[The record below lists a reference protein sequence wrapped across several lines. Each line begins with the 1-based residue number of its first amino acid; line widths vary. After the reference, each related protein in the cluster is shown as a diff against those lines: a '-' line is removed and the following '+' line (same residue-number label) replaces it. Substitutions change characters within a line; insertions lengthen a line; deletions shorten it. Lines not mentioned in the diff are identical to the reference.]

1 MFKSLLKN
9 RLFYLNAVLNSNSV
23 ILLRPITHMAG
34 IWLIITVLVEL
45 RRNMSVV
52 LQESMLFSGTSKDNI
67 CQSLPQVYEQTTLQ
81 AAELA
86 GVTAFTSE
94 LPEGYYTQVGERG
107 SGLSG
112 GQRQRVALARALIT
126 NPKILILYE
135 ATSAFDYESEAAIMV
150 YLGGIISW

>member
-52 LQESMLFSGTSKDNI
+52 LQESMLFSGTSKDNNFPEPTT
-67 CQSLPQVYEQTTLQ
+67 SLR
-81 AAELA
+81 ANH
-86 GVTAFTSE
+86 VTS
-94 LPEGYYTQVGERG
+94 
-107 SGLSG
+107 S
-112 GQRQRVALARALIT
+112 RACRCYC
-126 NPKILILYE
+126 LY
-135 ATSAFDYESEAAIMV
+135 
-150 YLGGIISW
+150 